1 MAEVAH
7 VAEDG
12 RDLLETFEQE
22 LERLIQSRT
31 ESPEK
36 RIRFGN
42 LRSEIS
48 RGSDNGDVANAAVVY
63 ETPGGSTTQ
72 INIVYD
78 RENRMFSYLSEDLDK
93 TVTSDDP
100 HEVVQMVERHADSIP
115 QKRLQALM
123 NTIDI
128 WLSEG
133 KSRREMFGEMNK
145 LLQSEFLGG
154 KITNDELKAGIQ
166 HIVREYS
173 RNGQG

>member
-1 MAEVAH
+1 MTEVVV
-7 VAEDG
+7 VAG
-12 RDLLETFEQE
+12 NGQE
-22 LERLIQSRT
+22 LLDEFERALDEVIQART
-31 ESPEK
+31 HSAEI

-72 INIVYD
+72 INIVFD
-78 RENRMFSYLSEDLDK
+78 TENQTFSYLSDDLDE
-93 TVTSDDP
+93 TLTSCDP
-100 HEVVQMVERHADSIP
+100 GEVVQMVKRHADSIP
-115 QKRLQALM
+115 EKRLQALK

-133 KSRREMFGEMNK
+133 KSRREMFSEMNK
-145 LLQSEFLGG
+145 LLQNEFLGG

-166 HIVREYS
+166 HIVREFS
-173 RNGQG
+173 RTCAD